1 MDNNEN
7 DSNWEELEELAAKY
21 DTTKTFEENEAI
33 NCKVTSAWER
43 VCEKKLREQIELLKQ
58 KYAQMG
64 LTFL

>member
-7 DSNWEELEELAAKY
+7 EWKELEELAAKY

-33 NCKVTSAWER
+33 NCEMAYAWER
-43 VCEKKLREQIELLKQ
+43 VCEKKLKEQIELLKQ